1 MAGDAWRKSSP
12 ELVERFEA
20 ATAGIDGL
28 ERRQMFGYPAGFVGG
43 NMVTGLHQESWIV
56 RLPEEERTPRLDAG
70 WTTFEPMAG
79 RPMREYL
86 DPPRR
91 DRDRPGRGTRDGG
104 AGRRLRAH
112 AAAQGA
118 EAAEDDLARPVT
130 LERHRVGARWPR
142 SRAAADARTYCVV
155 RRL

>member
-1 MAGDAWRKSSP
+1 MPAAYATTIDAREPATVHEEEPMAGDAWRKSSH

-56 RLPEEERTPRLDAG
+56 RLPDAERTPRLAAG

-86 DPPRR
+86 ALPVEVATDP
-91 DRDRPGRGTRDGG
+91 D
-104 AGRRLRAH
+104 AARAMV
-112 AAAQGA
+112 
-118 EAAEDDLARPVT
+118 EL
-130 LERHRVGARWPR
+130 
-142 SRAAADARTYCVV
+142 AADYVRTLPPKVPKP
-155 RRL
+155 RKTTPRPR